1 MVSQKLCNM
10 SCSVG
15 PVETRLISF
24 PLNLLGVSLL
34 VSTQHTGVVACNT
47 LTRGGSRLAE
57 GGDMHRRRRGNCYGY
72 TLVQG
77 RSGKVDGAG
86 PPLTGSAGVSLPR
99 LGPTLLQ
106 GGSFGSPRAMCRAGQ
121 PGSGP
126 CRTPCSY
133 CHPRTRG
140 SGPLSRTC
148 PTLTGAW
155 VTSPSWL
162 SDKSNPPLEGRLTT
176 YRLSQGGLMLV
187 LSPD

>member
-1 MVSQKLCNM
+1 MVPGTHKLECFSALRQKWHSSPPPATFLY
-10 SCSVG
+10 SAGSAIEIGQSVDPG
-15 PVETRLISF
+15 
-24 PLNLLGVSLL
+24 
-34 VSTQHTGVVACNT
+34 
-47 LTRGGSRLAE
+47 E
-57 GGDMHRRRRGNCYGY
+57 GGEEAITESPSETGTAGTGR

>member
-1 MVSQKLCNM
+1 MVSQKLCDM

-34 VSTQHTGVVACNT
+34 VSTQHTGVVARNT
-47 LTRGGSRLAE
+47 LTRVGSRLAE
-57 GGDMHRRRRGNCYGY
+57 GGDMHRRRGGNCYVY

-106 GGSFGSPRAMCRAGQ
+106 GGALGSPRAKCRAGQ
-121 PGSGP
+121 PGFGP
-126 CRTPCSY
+126 YRTPCSY

-140 SGPLSRTC
+140 SGPLSQNLPRTH
-148 PTLTGAW
+148 
-155 VTSPSWL
+155 
-162 SDKSNPPLEGRLTT
+162 R
-176 YRLSQGGLMLV
+176 GLGDQ
-187 LSPD
+187 S